1 MAEPSAPRS
10 LARRLVTNT
19 LHAASGRIVAIV
31 LWLALTPAILR
42 AIGPD
47 GYAVWSFVFALT
59 GYLNAFDLGLAAG
72 TLRNVAAARSRD
84 DHEDAGR
91 YATLGALGYLAL
103 GVLWLAVTPL
113 VQGPV
118 LAFLRVPASVLPEA
132 SFAFVVGAAIF
143 MLMGLTNV
151 ALSVAQGYDR
161 FDLGNVVAM
170 TSSVGQIVG
179 ILIALNRHLGLP
191 GILVTT
197 ATAWAI
203 AWITGLVLLRVHLP
217 AFRWVGPAQA
227 WSRARETFAFG
238 GPMQVSRVLS
248 VTHQQLDKVFISR
261 WVQFAQ
267 VTPYDLAL
275 RAVTAAS
282 TFPQLLLLAV
292 LPEASAMHAD
302 GRPERL
308 AMLFERGTRWVL
320 FASAIVVAALL
331 AAADRIFVAWIGH
344 ADPAGALALRGLA
357 LAAAVA
363 LATGMGTSVARAIG
377 RTDLEA
383 EFAGVALLVHG
394 ALGIVLVPRMGLP
407 GALVSIVTGNTV
419 GASWFMWR
427 LSGLLQWRRLP
438 IVFKPL
444 AVPTLAV
451 ALGSLAGV
459 LLART
464 LPAATGAREWGVAI
478 AVSGIAAV
486 VVVVVTFATRYL
498 TLAQVREVV
507 LGRRAGG

>member
-1 MAEPSAPRS
+1 MAGPSASRS

-19 LHAASGRIVAIV
+19 LHAASGRIVALV

-91 YATLGALGYLAL
+91 YATLGALGYVAL
-103 GVLWLAVTPL
+103 GALWLAVTPL
-113 VQGPV
+113 VQAPV
-118 LAFLRVPASVLPEA
+118 LAFLRVPERVLPDA

-151 ALSVAQGYDR
+151 TISIAQGYDR
-161 FDLGNVVAM
+161 FDLANAMAM
-170 TSSVGQIVG
+170 TSSVGQIAG
-179 ILIALNRHLGLP
+179 ILFALGRHLGLP
-191 GILVTT
+191 GILVAT
-197 ATAWAI
+197 AAAWAI
-203 AWITGLVLLRVHLP
+203 AWVTGLVLLRLHLP
-217 AFRWVGPAQA
+217 AFRWVDPVRA
-227 WSRARETFAFG
+227 WTRARETFAYG
-238 GPMQVSRVLS
+238 GPMQVARVLS

-261 WVQFAQ
+261 WVQFSQ

-292 LPEASAMHAD
+292 LPEAAAMHAD
-302 GRPERL
+302 GQPDRL
-308 AMLFERGTRWVL
+308 ATLYVRGTRWVL
-320 FASAIVVAALL
+320 FASALVIAALL
-331 AAADRIFVAWIGH
+331 AAADSIFVAWIGR
-344 ADPAGALALRGLA
+344 ADPAGALAMRGLA

-363 LATGMGTSVARAIG
+363 LATGMGTSVARGIG

-394 ALGIVLVPRMGLP
+394 ALGLALVPQMGLA
-407 GALVSIVTGNTV
+407 GALVSILSGNFI

-427 LSGLLQWRRLP
+427 LSGILHWRRIP
-438 IVFKPL
+438 IILAPL
-444 AVPTLAV
+444 AVPV
-451 ALGSLAGV
+451 LGVGLGVLAGQ
-459 LLART
+459 LLAHV
-464 LPAATGAREWGVAI
+464 LPAAAGVRAWLVAI
-478 AVSGIAAV
+478 AISGTANLV
-486 VVVVVTFATRYL
+486 VVAVTFASRYL
-498 TLAQVREVV
+498 TLGEVRE
-507 LGRRAGG
+507 LLRGRKAEG